1 MSDVPPHVLELLEA
15 HDWDKTTNR
24 LVAYA
29 LRKARRLYWQG
40 IRDGDMPEGTEV
52 YDIVQ
57 AVIYQLLSGERRW
70 DPDAQPDLFAHL
82 QSIIDSKVSALVEGR
97 ANKRLRSETALAIAA
112 RLPED
117 APSPL
122 DALASPRPDPEEI
135 ALLEEQESRSED
147 FLIGLTLFLEGEP
160 ELQRIVEAIADDAEK
175 AAEIAAAAKVDDKT
189 YQNARKRLKRRIQE
203 FRAQRDTT
211 RKAS

>member
-40 IRDGDMPEGTEV
+40 IRDGDMPEGKEA

-57 AVIYQLLSGERRW
+57 DAIYQLLSGERRW

-82 QSIIDSKVSALVEGR
+82 QSIIDSKVSALVEGW
-97 ANKRLRSETALAIAA
+97 ANERLRSEAALATTA

-117 APSPL
+117 EPSLL
-122 DALASPRPDPEEI
+122 DAFASPESDPEEI
-135 ALLEEQESRSED
+135 ALLTEQERRSEE
-147 FLIGLTLFLEGEP
+147 FLIGLALFLEDEP
-160 ELQRIVEAIADDAEK
+160 ELQRIVEAIVDGAEGP
-175 AAEIAAAAKVDDKT
+175 AEIAKDAGITSKAV
-189 YQNARKRLKRRIQE
+189 YNARKRLQRKLAD
-203 FRAQRDTT
+203 FRMQRETT